1 MAREALLALLE
12 DTGALGV
19 RERIYRTCLD
29 AVLAGTL
36 KPGQRIGSARRL
48 AADWG
53 VARNTVDEA
62 LAQLHAEG
70 WIVRRVG
77 DGTRV
82 AATLPQRR
90 IVRAALPR
98 PPSAFGR
105 AALRAP
111 SSFGRTTHG
120 EHDPGAVPR
129 AIAFAAGMPDLEA
142 FPLALWRRLAA
153 RRMRIEGVRALGY
166 PPALGHPALR
176 EALARHL
183 GASRGLVCAPEQVM
197 ICNSAMQAIELCV
210 RVLLERGDAAWI
222 EDPGYPNL
230 RTVLAAAG
238 VRAVPV
244 PLDAAGLDV
253 ARGLARHARPALV
266 VVTPACHYP
275 TGVTMTLERRLEVL
289 RAADACGAWI
299 VEDDHQSEFVHRGR
313 PIASLARLDPSR
325 TLCVGSFSHVV
336 FPSLRLAWCVL
347 PPALVDVFEAVRR
360 QLDDHTHAPLQGVLA
375 DFMDGGHFAAHLR
388 RMRTLY
394 TQRRDALRRACAR
407 ALPPLARLG
416 PLDAGMT
423 AALHLPSRAGD
434 RAVAARAAARAIVA
448 VPLSRYATDAKVNG
462 LLLGYAALDER
473 RIAAGVG
480 ALVRVLRA

>member
-1 MAREALLALLE
+1 
-12 DTGALGV
+12 
-19 RERIYRTCLD
+19 
-29 AVLAGTL
+29 
-36 KPGQRIGSARRL
+36 
-48 AADWG
+48 
-53 VARNTVDEA
+53 
-62 LAQLHAEG
+62 
-70 WIVRRVG
+70 
-77 DGTRV
+77 
-82 AATLPQRR
+82 
-90 IVRAALPR
+90 
-98 PPSAFGR
+98 
-105 AALRAP
+105 
-111 SSFGRTTHG
+111 
-120 EHDPGAVPR
+120 
-129 AIAFAAGMPDLEA
+129 MPDLEA

-244 PLDAAGLDV
+244 PLDGAGIDV
-253 ARGLARHARPALV
+253 ARGVARHAHPALV

-275 TGVTMTLERRLEVL
+275 TGVTMTLERRIEVL

-313 PIASLARLDPSR
+313 PVAALARLDPGR

-336 FPSLRLAWCVL
+336 FPSLRLAWRVL

-360 QLDDHTHAPLQGVLA
+360 QLDDHTHAPLQGALA
-375 DFMDGGHFAAHLR
+375 DFIDGGHFAAHLR

-394 TQRRDALRRACAR
+394 TQRRDALKRACTR
-407 ALPPLARLG
+407 ALPPFVRLG

-423 AALHLPSRAGD
+423 AALHLPSRASD
-434 RAVAARAAARAIVA
+434 RAVAARAAARGIVA
-448 VPLSRYATDAKVNG
+448 VPLSRYATDANVNG

-473 RIAAGVG
+473 RIVADVAAL
-480 ALVRVLRA
+480 ARVLRA